1 MRISRLTSD
10 EPQKGYE
17 NSRMQKAHKAQQ
29 TLTINAI
36 AFKYHIAIEKVIKCI
51 ALNIFLATF
60 TATNCNP
67 IYYEI
72 THPNYSK
79 Y

>member
-36 AFKYHIAIEKVIKCI
+36 AFKYHIAIKKS
-51 ALNIFLATF
+51 
-60 TATNCNP
+60 
-67 IYYEI
+67 
-72 THPNYSK
+72 NYMHRA
-79 Y
+79 